1 MTLFG
6 LSIIDIAV
14 IFVYFGWIFWIG
26 YKAMKNIH
34 VQEDF
39 FLGGRTF
46 GRLITTFAMFGQG
59 VVVKLQSDHL

>member
-1 MTLFG
+1 MILFG

-34 VQEDF
+34 VPE
-39 FLGGRTF
+39 
-46 GRLITTFAMFGQG
+46 
-59 VVVKLQSDHL
+59 VWHLTIFYSFS